1 MLQKCL
7 ESLARQEVP
16 VDVAPTIVVADN
28 EAAASNRV
36 LVENFVT
43 TCPIPVRYIHEPR
56 RGISMARNAILEAA
70 LDLAADWIAFI
81 DDDETAAPDWLAELM
96 AAATRYNADVI
107 QGRVEPVYPEPTPF
121 WVVRPTKRREGEVRT
136 STSTANV
143 LFSASLIRPSE
154 AGLRFDEDFALTGG
168 GDIDF
173 FARAHRAGA
182 SIFYSDKPCTFEYW
196 PPERCTYR
204 WQIFRA
210 FSASVNN
217 TRRERSERSAWRH
230 AIKALT
236 TTIGGVLTLIEAAIF
251 APISSHRFKRQALRG
266 GKRLAAAAGR
276 IAALTGYRAEPYRRI
291 RGF

>member
-16 VDVAPTIVVADN
+16 IGVAPIMVVADN
-28 EAAASNRV
+28 EATATNRCA
-36 LVENFVT
+36 VEDFAT
-43 TCPIPVRYIHEPR
+43 TCPLALRYLHEPR
-56 RGISMARNAILEAA
+56 RGISMARNAILDAA
-70 LDLAADWIAFI
+70 LDLSADWIAFI

-96 AAATRYNADVI
+96 AAQKRHNADVV
-107 QGRVEPVYPEPTPF
+107 QGRIEPVYPDPTPF
-121 WVVRPTKRREGEVRT
+121 WVVRPTKRREGEIRT

-168 GDIDF
+168 EDIDF
-173 FARAHRAGA
+173 FARAHNVGA
-182 SIFYSDKPCTFEYW
+182 SIFYSDKLCTFNYW
-196 PPERCTYR
+196 PPERCSYR

-217 TRRERSERSAWRH
+217 TRRERSDRSAWRQ
-230 AIKALT
+230 ATKALT
-236 TTIGGVLTLIEAAIF
+236 TTLGGVLTLIEAAIV
-251 APISSHRFKRQALRG
+251 APISGHRFKRQALRG
-266 GKRLAAAAGR
+266 GKRLAATAGR